1 MAPPGPSQY
10 AVAPPTYRLHD
21 VLMEDPGNIAKLKA
35 CSNRL
40 AQFARDVL
48 DDTLLNSYFELRSVL
63 EQLEADGSR
72 LRELVDVLA
81 YAVKVLEGELRR
93 RDVPLKA
100 PYGSKMLVQART

>member
-1 MAPPGPSQY
+1 
-10 AVAPPTYRLHD
+10 
-21 VLMEDPGNIAKLKA
+21 MEDPGNIAKLKA

-48 DDTLLNSYFELRSVL
+48 DDTLLSSYFELRSVL

-81 YAVKVLEGELRR
+81 HAVMVLEGELRR